1 MIAHSSNLL
10 PIETLQVSKHS
21 TAVEEGL
28 EYEEALGLN
37 LETIDEGEIGL
48 TIRSEFNFLM
58 SELLRE
64 ERGIQTLIIKN
75 VWSKLKSII
84 KIIINHFK

>member
-1 MIAHSSNLL
+1 MIAHSSNLF

-58 SELLRE
+58 RELLRE
-64 ERGIQTLIIKN
+64 DRGIQTLIIKN